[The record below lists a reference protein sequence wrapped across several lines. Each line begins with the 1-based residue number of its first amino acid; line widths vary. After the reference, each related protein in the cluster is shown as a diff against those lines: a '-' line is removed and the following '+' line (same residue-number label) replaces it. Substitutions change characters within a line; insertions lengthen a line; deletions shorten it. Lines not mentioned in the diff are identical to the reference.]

1 MGGNLACGIC
11 DASFSGVMDRR
22 SHLIVRHGIASNNL
36 TEYLLFPFRCH
47 ECRRLVTSFDLLC
60 THLEKTHGI
69 HQDPQDPGLD
79 VMSEDRPGPTLIDAL
94 YNGYDEIELDELL
107 RNTLQRSRSVNQ

>member
-1 MGGNLACGIC
+1 MNNKLACGIC

-22 SHLIVRHGIASNNL
+22 SHLITRHGIDANNL

-60 THLEKTHGI
+60 THLEKAHGI
-69 HQDPQDPGLD
+69 HQDPGIFAKD
-79 VMSEDRPGPTLIDAL
+79 EDQPGPTLIDAL
-94 YNGYDEIELDELL
+94 YNGYDEIELDELF
-107 RNTLQRSRSVNQ
+107 RNTLQRSRSFNQ